1 MEYERRHHYLKLRA
15 DDIAAMTCDD
25 SADLNAMSEAH
36 SSLAHDIEAADMGQH
51 DDSPLM
57 QTFVSN
63 HRSIMMRNLIQSLA
77 ERVELLEA
85 RVGGG
90 GAKQALAPTPEQQHS
105 NVDAELNE
113 LEGTALELADAPE
126 LNETD
131 VSAPQVAQAP
141 ARRSIPLSAPRPSR
155 F

>member
-36 SSLAHDIEAADMGQH
+36 SSLAHDIEAAKMGQH
-51 DDSPLM
+51 EDSPLM

-90 GAKQALAPTPEQQHS
+90 GAKQALAPTPQQQHS

-113 LEGTALELADAPE
+113 LES
-126 LNETD
+126 
-131 VSAPQVAQAP
+131 SAPQLAESTQVAQAP